1 MFFTHLS
8 QIFLMVFFL
17 VITFFSFVPKNFPN
31 IFFSTQILSVGP
43 ILPPAKS
50 ATRGGSPPLP
60 PSLLRNC
67 YVAAIKMFLIASI
80 YIFFREFFK
89 GSCDCIEYHRTFVNL
104 TQNYNIKVCS
114 ILHVVAIMLFRKRKL
129 IVILKVNICY
139 CNIRGYFFLT
149 FLIVFRVDAFSCC
162 CHCNAY
168 TRLLENHSD
177 DFIIYI
183 LYKFLLQ

>member
-1 MFFTHLS
+1 MSRRNEKTILKYAH
-8 QIFLMVFFL
+8 IYYIV
-17 VITFFSFVPKNFPN
+17 N
-31 IFFSTQILSVGP
+31 IFS
-43 ILPPAKS
+43 
-50 ATRGGSPPLP
+50 R
-60 PSLLRNC
+60 
-67 YVAAIKMFLIASI
+67 
-80 YIFFREFFK
+80 FFK

-162 CHCNAY
+162 CHCNAF
-168 TRLLENHSD
+168 TRLLKNHSN

-183 LYKFLLQ
+183 LY